1 MRTAT
6 PGEGLVSF
14 LVRASI
20 FAQPPRRPTRP
31 EHRQSRFFNAGMGTI
46 RETLAAFEDLRD
58 ATCPDDREFGGSVL
72 SNPLDPTQKTAR
84 SGRMDIDIIGATI
97 SQSTT

>member
-1 MRTAT
+1 LR
-6 PGEGLVSF
+6 
-14 LVRASI
+14 
-20 FAQPPRRPTRP
+20 
-31 EHRQSRFFNAGMGTI
+31 SRLADQRGRSTGKAVFQRWDGTI

-72 SNPLDPTQKTAR
+72 SNPLYPTQKTAR

-97 SQSTT
+97 SQSTTQKPLDIGAVAYVA